1 MYIYTKSYYM
11 HGKTLP
17 FYGDSMILL
26 ESMTQSILITTP
38 ELEPPGPYITY
49 VNKAFEKM
57 TGWAREEVIG
67 KTPRIMQG
75 PKTNLDIFKHLK
87 DILVKGEVWE
97 GKAVNYKK
105 DGTEFFMEWS
115 IVQVYDKNGKVE
127 SLIAVQNDITEKVQ
141 TEEQLKISREREL
154 KRVAELKQ
162 ASLDRVRGE
171 IASMRT
177 KEDLNRINPL
187 IWKELTAL
195 GIPFIHCGVLI
206 MNEVSESIQIYL
218 STSEGQS
225 LSTFTMSFNEE
236 GIASGTVRSWKNK
249 EIYRESWNKTQFV
262 RFMQN
267 LIIEGKVDKPKLL
280 HGASAPPKSLYLN
293 FIPFKQGML
302 YVGNTSPLS
311 DNELEPV
318 NSLAQAFSIA
328 YLRYEDFNQLEMA
341 KHQVEHALAE
351 LKATQSQLIQS
362 EKMAS
367 LGELTAGI
375 AHEIQNP
382 LNFVNNFSEVSI
394 DLLEEMDEEMEKGNL
409 DEVAEIK
416 YNIKQNLTKISHHGR
431 RASSI
436 VKGMLEHSKNSTNQ
450 KELTNINNLADEY
463 LRLSYHGLRAKDKS
477 FNADFKLQLDENLP
491 KINVIPQD
499 IGRVLLNLI
508 NNAFYAAALP
518 LKEGFK
524 YPEYVHKPMVIVK
537 TSLIPLSGG
546 GRALVSI
553 SVSDNGPGIPESIK
567 EKIFQPFFTTK
578 PAGQGIGLGL
588 SISYDI
594 ITKGHNGELKVNT
607 IEGEGTE
614 FKILIPII

>member
-1 MYIYTKSYYM
+1 MY
-11 HGKTLP
+11 GKTLP
-17 FYGDSMILL
+17 SYGDSMIFL

-38 ELEPPGPYITY
+38 EFEPPGPYIIY

-57 TGWAREEVIG
+57 TGWAREEVVG

-75 PKTNLDIFKHLK
+75 PKTNLDIFKHME
-87 DILVKGEVWE
+87 DILGKGEVWE
-97 GKAVNYKK
+97 GKAINYKK

-115 IVQVYDKNGKVE
+115 IVQVYNKSGKVE
-127 SLIAVQNDITEKVQ
+127 SLIAVQNDITEKVR

-154 KRVAELKQ
+154 KRVAEIKQ

-177 KEDLNRINPL
+177 KEDLNRITPL

-195 GIPFIHCGVLI
+195 NIPFTRCGVFI
-206 MNEVSESIQIYL
+206 MDEVSESIQIYL
-218 STSEGQS
+218 STTEGRS
-225 LSTFTMSFNEE
+225 LSTFKMSFNEE
-236 GIASGTVRSWKNK
+236 RIASGTVRSWKNN
-249 EIYRESWNKTQFV
+249 EIYRESWNKTQYV
-262 RFMQN
+262 SFMQN
-267 LIIEGKVDKPKLL
+267 LIKEGKVDKPKSFQ
-280 HGASAPPKSLYLN
+280 GASAPPKSLYLN

-302 YVGNTSPLS
+302 YVGNISPLS

-328 YLRYEDFNQLEMA
+328 YLRYEDFNQLE
-341 KHQVEHALAE
+341 KTKNQVEHALAE

-382 LNFVNNFSEVSI
+382 LNFVNNFSELSI
-394 DLLEEMDEEMEKGNL
+394 DLLNEMDEEMEKGNL
-409 DEVAEIK
+409 NEVAEIK
-416 YNIKQNLTKISHHGR
+416 YNIKQNLTKISQHGR

-450 KELTNINNLADEY
+450 KELTNINTLADEY

-477 FNADFKLQLDENLP
+477 FKSDFKLQLDENLP

-518 LKEGFK
+518 PKEGFK

-537 TSLIPLSGG
+537 TSLIPFSGG
-546 GRALVSI
+546 GGGLVSI
-553 SVSDNGPGIPESIK
+553 SVFDNGPGVPESIK

-594 ITKGHNGELKVNT
+594 ITKGHNGELIVNT